1 MKKIIPALFLT
12 ANVAMA
18 GTYELTSG
26 WGMSVAL
33 VLIA

>member
-18 GTYELTSG
+18 DAYEWTSG

-33 VLIA
+33 VLVA